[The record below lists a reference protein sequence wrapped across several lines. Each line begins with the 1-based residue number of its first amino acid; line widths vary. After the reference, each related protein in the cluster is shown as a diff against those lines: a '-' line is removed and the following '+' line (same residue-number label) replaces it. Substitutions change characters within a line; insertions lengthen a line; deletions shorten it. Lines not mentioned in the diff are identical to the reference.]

1 MPLLGHRLS
10 RWSRFFTENN
20 PANPAT
26 VRRTPPRLIAELIA
40 LTSADGRSL
49 SELARDLEI
58 DETTLM
64 QYRSG
69 RRPISMRTYARIVR
83 RFGDHRIIRD
93 LAFHYAGVEYHARE
107 STDVPSAPVPLSAPV
122 ERALRRYAENFAEE
136 TLRGGRGLYLAG
148 PDRDLTNACRFLV
161 DLFAAVRVAVCR
173 VRADRKPSASE
184 MRDALAAPLFI
195 VERVDFARD
204 EVVDLIRRRF
214 ELMRPTVVSS
224 AKSPEDAPDPYVRRL
239 FVSSMRLVTL
249 TGSPDGRASMTI
261 TQEHAEA

>member
-10 RWSRFFTENN
+10 RWSGFFTENT

-69 RRPISMRTYARIVR
+69 RRPISMRSYARIVR
-83 RFGDHRIIRD
+83 RFGDHRLIRD
-93 LAFHYAGVEYHARE
+93 LAFHYAGVEYHAGKRAE
-107 STDVPSAPVPLSAPV
+107 SLSSPESLSAPV
-122 ERALRRYAENFAEE
+122 ERVLRRYAENFAEE
-136 TLRGGRGLYLAG
+136 TLHGGRGLYLAG

-161 DLFAAVRVAVCR
+161 DLFAAARVALCR
-173 VRADRKPSASE
+173 LRADRKPSASE

-195 VERVDFARD
+195 VERVDFART
-204 EVVDLIRRRF
+204 EVLDLVRRRS

-224 AKSPEDAPDPYVRRL
+224 TRSAEGAADPYIRRI
-239 FVSSMRLVTL
+239 FMSAMRLVEVGPLDDNVSVNVT
-249 TGSPDGRASMTI
+249 R
-261 TQEHAEA
+261 EYAEA

>member
-10 RWSRFFTENN
+10 RWSGFLTENT

-83 RFGDHRIIRD
+83 RFGDHRLIRD

-107 STDVPSAPVPLSAPV
+107 TNDVPSAPVLLSAPI

-148 PDRDLTNACRFLV
+148 SDRDLTNACRFLV

-239 FVSSMRLVTL
+239 FVSSMRLVNL
-249 TGSPDGRASMTI
+249 TGSRDGRASVTI